1 MSIEINKVGNGYN
14 RILLEL
20 VCNKGD
26 EHPNNTTNKIS
37 HHITSGSTLMEIGD
51 DGELEIYFFNEELD
65 KFILP

>member
-1 MSIEINKVGNGYN
+1 MAVEVNKVGNGYN

-26 EHPNNTTNKIS
+26 THPNNTTNKIS
-37 HHITSGSTLMEIGD
+37 HYIPNGSTLTEIGD
-51 DGELEIYFFNEELD
+51 DGELEVYFFNEALD